1 MNEEMNS
8 ELMKELYEGALSF
21 GVSLTPEQLRAFM
34 KYKDLLLDWNTR
46 MNLTGITEGRDVV
59 LKHFVDSLTIAELV
73 SGGFG
78 APAPD
83 TAAGTAE
90 RSVPDTPANALNGVS
105 LIDVGTG
112 AGFPG
117 IPLKIVFPHLRVTLL
132 DSLDK
137 RLTFLKAVISELEL
151 TGIETVH
158 LRAEDAGRS
167 KQLREQYEFA
177 VARAVAPLPT
187 LLELCMPFVKVGGA
201 FIAMKGANAEQ
212 EVSGSDNALSALSSE
227 LVLKK
232 EFDFEQ
238 IGAKRSIFVIRK
250 VAPLSIKYPRQ
261 AGKPTKA
268 PL

>member
-1 MNEEMNS
+1 MNEELNS
-8 ELMKELYEGALSF
+8 ELMKELYDGALSF

-73 SGGFG
+73 SG
-78 APAPD
+78 
-83 TAAGTAE
+83 
-90 RSVPDTPANALNGVS
+90 GVS

-212 EVSGSDNALSALSSE
+212 EVAGSDNALSALSSE

-261 AGKPTKA
+261 AGKPAKA